1 MPRIMAAAVMA
12 FMLAVSAAPARS
24 AETATADDTARFL
37 AGLPPSA
44 NSPLAP
50 LTKDPFWQQHARYF
64 DSIFAREDS
73 AKLSKVRAFSKEYLT
88 DKHDTMLYM
97 FSGPDFLYATSFFP
111 NASTYVLAGLEPT
124 GDIPQL
130 TNLSRSTVNGSLRN
144 LEVSMGSLLSLSFF
158 ITKNMKVQLHEGP
171 VFGTLPVLYVF
182 LARTGKT
189 IHDVSLVGLDPDGN
203 FQKADEP
210 ATTAGDTKKSARSL
224 ARSAAPAVKIVFSD
238 GSGPKQTLYYFSTNL
253 ADGSI
258 ERSGFLAFCEKLGPA
273 DSFIKSA
280 SYLLHSGGFTKV
292 RGMLLDRSATVLED
306 DSGIPLAYFDRKKWR
321 LQPFGR
327 YVGPLNIF
335 GHSYQPGMAELFRH
349 ATPIDFGIGYRW
361 RHNESNLLLA
371 QKGAPLTTD
380 QGLTPGLPTD
390 QYPQADETQAPKKAR
405 KARKRAE
412 TDSTGTLACHYGGVF
427 PFCSSTPR
435 KVSR

>member
-1 MPRIMAAAVMA
+1 
-12 FMLAVSAAPARS
+12 
-24 AETATADDTARFL
+24 
-37 AGLPPSA
+37 
-44 NSPLAP
+44 
-50 LTKDPFWQQHARYF
+50 
-64 DSIFAREDS
+64 
-73 AKLSKVRAFSKEYLT
+73 
-88 DKHDTMLYM
+88 M

>member
-1 MPRIMAAAVMA
+1 MKI
-12 FMLAVSAAPARS
+12 
-24 AETATADDTARFL
+24 
-37 AGLPPSA
+37 
-44 NSPLAP
+44 
-50 LTKDPFWQQHARYF
+50 
-64 DSIFAREDS
+64 
-73 AKLSKVRAFSKEYLT
+73 RAFSKEYLT

-210 ATTAGDTKKSARSL
+210 ATTGGDTKKSARSL

-253 ADGSI
+253 ADGS
-258 ERSGFLAFCEKLGPA
+258 
-273 DSFIKSA
+273 
-280 SYLLHSGGFTKV
+280 
-292 RGMLLDRSATVLED
+292 DRAQRLPGVL
-306 DSGIPLAYFDRKKWR
+306 
-321 LQPFGR
+321 
-327 YVGPLNIF
+327 
-335 GHSYQPGMAELFRH
+335 
-349 ATPIDFGIGYRW
+349 
-361 RHNESNLLLA
+361 
-371 QKGAPLTTD
+371 
-380 QGLTPGLPTD
+380 
-390 QYPQADETQAPKKAR
+390 R
-405 KARKRAE
+405 KARPGRQLHQKRF
-412 TDSTGTLACHYGGVF
+412 LPP
-427 PFCSSTPR
+427 PFRGLHQSARHAARSERHRP
-435 KVSR
+435 